1 MEVDVDDVCDVDE
14 VNLDDAGDGKEVGD
28 VVCDEVKVKFG
39 SGSWGKNLCRNFR
52 LFGKIQAKNS
62 FVTKLNG

>member
-14 VNLDDAGDGKEVGD
+14 VNLDDVGDGKEVGD
-28 VVCDEVKVKFG
+28 VVWMKLKLSLAAALGE
-39 SGSWGKNLCRNFR
+39 KNLCRNFR

-62 FVTKLNG
+62 FVTKLNS